1 MIMKIARALHKRT
14 KGEKGFTLIELIVVI
29 AVLAVLATLIVPR
42 VIGVKSKAETAAMDA
57 NEKIIRNALE
67 RYYLDNGETYP
78 EELDVLVEG
87 GFLDEIPDGFVDH
100 DKIDEIRDKFENYYV
115 YKREGDG
122 YSLTPNNTEPD
133 E

>member
-14 KGEKGFTLIELIVVI
+14 KGDKGFTLIELIVVI
-29 AVLAVLATLIVPR
+29 AVLGVLATLIIPKV
-42 VIGVKSKAETAAMDA
+42 VGVKSEAETKAMEA

-87 GFLDEIPDGFVDH
+87 GFLDEIPDN
-100 DKIDEIRDKFENYYV
+100 FEKH
-115 YKREGDG
+115 YKYERKDDG
-122 YSLTPNNTEPD
+122 YSLTLQNTE
-133 E
+133 